1 MAATDCVKGPSHA
14 NSKHEIPMSNFSLF
28 CSLLLL
34 MLPGNSDMLLPE
46 VITLVLN
53 ILVFFFNQHIEINSV
68 LDTFCFAQQCRHFP
82 VLSKSTQSEVLKEP
96 DILVICLKWL

>member
-53 ILVFFFNQHIEINSV
+53 ILVFF
-68 LDTFCFAQQCRHFP
+68 
-82 VLSKSTQSEVLKEP
+82 
-96 DILVICLKWL
+96 

>member
-46 VITLVLN
+46 VITLVSN
-53 ILVFFFNQHIEINSV
+53 ILVFFLIN
-68 LDTFCFAQQCRHFP
+68 T
-82 VLSKSTQSEVLKEP
+82 
-96 DILVICLKWL
+96 